1 MISSR
6 IVRNDPSFD
15 RSIENLLVELNSD
28 DGKEFS
34 TGGNVQAF
42 EDNAFLTLVKQLK
55 VAHHVSA
62 PDQQWQNGVVE
73 GQVTALKENA
83 IISLRV
89 AQAEVEFFPM
99 AFALAVDNSNRLP
112 VDFDGKLM
120 SPYERMFGQKP
131 EIKILPMFLQM
142 VQYKVGGGG
151 KASNG
156 SRAVKGY
163 FLGLKEN
170 KPGSHGILVY
180 NPTSKRTV
188 VRQNYKV
195 IPLRY
200 EIMWSPPLVNIAAL
214 NAEISSRPVTGL
226 DFSEADAKEIQGIVD
241 NGTFGPVVVP
251 DTSKCDV
258 VDTKMVREMKKDGTL
273 KSRLVARG
281 FSQQEGKSFFQTF
294 VATPMVET
302 IMISLC
308 LCKCPGLPL
317 LQIARERS
325 YNLRCQI
332 T

>member
-1 MISSR
+1 
-6 IVRNDPSFD
+6 
-15 RSIENLLVELNSD
+15 
-28 DGKEFS
+28 
-34 TGGNVQAF
+34 
-42 EDNAFLTLVKQLK
+42 
-55 VAHHVSA
+55 
-62 PDQQWQNGVVE
+62 
-73 GQVTALKENA
+73 
-83 IISLRV
+83 
-89 AQAEVEFFPM
+89 
-99 AFALAVDNSNRLP
+99 
-112 VDFDGKLM
+112 
-120 SPYERMFGQKP
+120 
-131 EIKILPMFLQM
+131 
-142 VQYKVGGGG
+142 
-151 KASNG
+151 
-156 SRAVKGY
+156 
-163 FLGLKEN
+163 
-170 KPGSHGILVY
+170 
-180 NPTSKRTV
+180 
-188 VRQNYKV
+188 
-195 IPLRY
+195 
-200 EIMWSPPLVNIAAL
+200 MWSPPLVNIAAL

-251 DTSKCDV
+251 DISKCDV

>member
-1 MISSR
+1 MPENAEEADEFQKSLQRLPKRSVATPPDYKHVLLLVDEFTRMKWSFPLFSKSAEDVARVIEKWVAEEVPMISSR

-73 GQVTALKENA
+73 GQVGVLKENA

-89 AQAEVEFFPM
+89 AQAGIEFFPM
-99 AFALAVDNSNRLP
+99 AFTLAVDNSNRLP

-156 SRAVKGY
+156 SRAMKGY

-170 KPGSHGILVY
+170 KPGSHGILC
-180 NPTSKRTV
+180 T
-188 VRQNYKV
+188 
-195 IPLRY
+195 
-200 EIMWSPPLVNIAAL
+200 
-214 NAEISSRPVTGL
+214 
-226 DFSEADAKEIQGIVD
+226 IQ
-241 NGTFGPVVVP
+241 PQ
-251 DTSKCDV
+251 
-258 VDTKMVREMKKDGTL
+258 REL
-273 KSRLVARG
+273 
-281 FSQQEGKSFFQTF
+281 
-294 VATPMVET
+294 
-302 IMISLC
+302 
-308 LCKCPGLPL
+308 
-317 LQIARERS
+317 
-325 YNLRCQI
+325 
-332 T
+332 